1 MNNKK
6 RLTGVWLTEH
16 QLDLIRKEGVL
27 TAGQNSAFSQWVG
40 NKIEEEFGNIELN
53 KKKIQFELDQI
64 KNTLKTKEDEMKKVE
79 DKEKEIEVL
88 KIKLPDYSQEEIEF
102 FIQER
107 DKKKWLES
115 KDRIYPIKQAIDI
128 YNLRF
133 DKVIS
138 SEELFNILN
147 SLEY

>member
-1 MNNKK
+1 
-6 RLTGVWLTEH
+6 
-16 QLDLIRKEGVL
+16 
-27 TAGQNSAFSQWVG
+27 
-40 NKIEEEFGNIELN
+40 
-53 KKKIQFELDQI
+53 
-64 KNTLKTKEDEMKKVE
+64 MKKVE